1 MYAAIGTYRLKAGEA
16 RLDFDTLDAALSKI
30 RDWIEADEI
39 DTDEDAPMFSRY
51 SIVVNPPP
59 RRVIEDPPK
68 GPRLVTD

>member
-1 MYAAIGTYRLKAGEA
+1 MYAAIGTYRVKAGEA

-68 GPRLVTD
+68 GPRLVKD